1 MYERASTREL
11 LIVFVFMLSRRH
23 SIDIVGAK
31 NHDDEEEGARN
42 EFFYHR
48 QSFDFA
54 LFVVVEPMQKER
66 NKRENRKKI
75 KRTTEKKTE

>member
-42 EFFYHR
+42 EFFYH
-48 QSFDFA
+48 QQLDVA

-75 KRTTEKKTE
+75 KRTTKSKTE